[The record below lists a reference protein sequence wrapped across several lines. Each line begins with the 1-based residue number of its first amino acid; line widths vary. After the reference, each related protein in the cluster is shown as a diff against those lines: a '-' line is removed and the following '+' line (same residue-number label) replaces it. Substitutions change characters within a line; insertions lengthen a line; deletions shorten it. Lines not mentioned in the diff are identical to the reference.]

1 MNMSPS
7 FKNHKLSDEEIL
19 WIKEIFQSKEFDPR
33 VARIK
38 FKDKLS
44 KGFKPKKVDN
54 RFVIDGKYLTVL
66 GAWIAD
72 QNSPILQHI
81 ESVIICI
88 RNLIIKNPGI
98 VTITASQVSDETA
111 IEEPLV
117 EIALRN
123 LSGLGRFFSSA
134 TGSSEE
140 KGYSKIELSADD
152 AYDAYLEFENL
163 EGLLEKFYK
172 RQEISDEGTV
182 YLDTS
187 QYASSMYEP
196 SLATFKYFPSVE
208 TTKYE
213 IKRDTAFILMAMDPD
228 NPALEDVYRTI
239 KEVCASYGIK
249 AYGAA
254 EIEHQDRIT
263 DLILSEIKTCEFL
276 IADLTYERPNVYY
289 EIGYAHAINK
299 RPILYRKKGTR
310 LHFDLSVHNV
320 PEYKNITE
328 LRELLNKRLEAI
340 LGRSKKDSGLGF

>member
-1 MNMSPS
+1 LDKGN
-7 FKNHKLSDEEIL
+7 I
-19 WIKEIFQSKEFDPR
+19 SKSNP
-33 VARIK
+33 
-38 FKDKLS
+38 
-44 KGFKPKKVDN
+44 
-54 RFVIDGKYLTVL
+54 
-66 GAWIAD
+66 
-72 QNSPILQHI
+72 NSPILQHM
-81 ESVIICI
+81 ESVIVCI

-98 VTITASQVSDETA
+98 VTVTARQVSDETA

-123 LSGLGRFFSSA
+123 LSGLGSFFSSA

-140 KGYSKIELSADD
+140 KGYSKIELSADN

-172 RQEISDEGTV
+172 RQEVSDEGTV
-182 YLDTS
+182 YWATTP
-187 QYASSMYEP
+187 YASSVYEP

-213 IKRDTAFILMAMDPD
+213 IKRDTAFILMAMDPE

-239 KEVCASYGIK
+239 KEVCASYGIN
-249 AYGAA
+249 AYGAG

-276 IADLTYERPNVYY
+276 IADLSYERPNVYY

-299 RPILYRKKGTR
+299 RPILYRRKGTK

-328 LRELLNKRLEAI
+328 LRELLSKRLEAI
-340 LGRSKKDSGLGF
+340 LGRSKKDAGLGF

>member
-1 MNMSPS
+1 MSMSES
-7 FKNHKLSDEEIL
+7 FKNHKLSEEEIL
-19 WIKEIFQSKEFDPR
+19 WIKEVYQSKKFDPK
-33 VARIK
+33 VARVK
-38 FKDKLS
+38 LKDKLP
-44 KGFKPKKVDN
+44 KGFNPKKIDN
-54 RFVIDGKYLTVL
+54 RFVIDGKHLTVL
-66 GAWIAD
+66 GVWLAD
-72 QNSPILQHI
+72 PDSLLLRHI
-81 ESVIICI
+81 ESVIVSI
-88 RNLIIKNPGI
+88 RKLIIKNPGI
-98 VTITASQVSDETA
+98 VTITAKQVSDETA

-163 EGLLEKFYK
+163 DSLLEKFYE
-172 RQEISDEGTV
+172 RQEISYERTV
-182 YLDTS
+182 YFDTS
-187 QYASSMYEP
+187 QYAPSIYGP
-196 SLATFKYFPSVE
+196 SLSTFKYFPPLE

-239 KEVCASYGIK
+239 KEVCASYGIN
-249 AYGAA
+249 AYGAG

-276 IADLTYERPNVYY
+276 IADLSYERPNVYY

-299 RPILYRKKGTR
+299 RPILYHSCPK
-310 LHFDLSVHNV
+310 
-320 PEYKNITE
+320 
-328 LRELLNKRLEAI
+328 
-340 LGRSKKDSGLGF
+340 

>member
-1 MNMSPS
+1 MSMSES

-19 WIKEIFQSKEFDPR
+19 WIKEIYQSKEFDSR
-33 VARIK
+33 VARVK
-38 FKDKLS
+38 LKDKLS
-44 KGFKPKKVDN
+44 KGFNPKKIDN
-54 RFVIDGKYLTVL
+54 RFVLEGKHLTAL
-66 GAWIAD
+66 GVWLAD
-72 QNSPILQHI
+72 PKSLILQHI
-81 ESVIICI
+81 ESVIVCI
-88 RNLIIKNPGI
+88 RHLIIKNPGI
-98 VTITASQVSDETA
+98 VTITAKQVSDETG
-111 IEEPLV
+111 IEEPL
-117 EIALRN
+117 IAIAFRN

-163 EGLLEKFYK
+163 ESLLERFYE
-172 RQEISDEGTV
+172 RQEISYERTISIG
-182 YLDTS
+182 TS
-187 QYASSMYEP
+187 QYASSIYDP
-196 SLATFKYFPSVE
+196 SLATFNFFPPVE
-208 TTKYE
+208 TTKYA

-228 NPALEDVYRTI
+228 NPTIEDVYRTI
-239 KEVCASYGIK
+239 KEVCASYGIN
-249 AYGAA
+249 AYGAG

-276 IADLTYERPNVYY
+276 IADLSYERPNVYY

-299 RPILYRKKGTR
+299 RPILYRRKRTR

-340 LGRSKKDSGLGF
+340 LGRSKKDPG